1 MTAKVDGMIVSIGA
15 DDLVSTIYERL
26 INQVRER
33 GGQPE
38 SDIYTDDGVLSFV
51 WSTEFT
57 PEQMEDEWRML
68 ISSTL
73 VANIMPDV
81 IDVPMLCDM
90 DKDVEY
96 EPDDRRFT
104 FRYNWP
110 QFVDTTWATD
120 KRIQTAIRLLAEFVP
135 ESGSL
140 VDQALNQLR
149 AIE

>member
-26 INQVRER
+26 INQVKER

-57 PEQMEDEWRML
+57 PEEMEDEWRML
-68 ISSTL
+68 LNSVG

-90 DKDVEY
+90 DKNVDY
-96 EPDDRRFT
+96 DADGRRFT
-104 FRYNWP
+104 FRYNVAKSQTLTEAIKP
-110 QFVDTTWATD
+110 LEQFNPSSDG
-120 KRIQTAIRLLAEFVP
+120 LLQ
-135 ESGSL
+135 
-140 VDQALNQLR
+140 QALDLLR